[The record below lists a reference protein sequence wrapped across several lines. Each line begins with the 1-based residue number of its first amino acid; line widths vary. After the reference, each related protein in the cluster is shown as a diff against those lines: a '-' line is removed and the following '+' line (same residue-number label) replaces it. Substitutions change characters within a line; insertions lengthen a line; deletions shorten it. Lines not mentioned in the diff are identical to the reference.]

1 MAKFQIFTDSCSD
14 LPAKERERYHIDYC
28 RMNVVVDGEEKV
40 ADLDWAEFKPEEFYG
55 WLAAGRHLKTTQ
67 VPITEF
73 VNRFT
78 PYLEKGIDVLY
89 ISCSSRLSG
98 SINIFE
104 LAKQQLL
111 EEFPDRKMIGV
122 DSLNACFGEG
132 TLAVMASLKQDA
144 GASLEE
150 TAEYVASIRN
160 NMFQFATVETLSYIK
175 AAGRI
180 KASKAIM
187 GNLFHKKPIFI
198 SDAHG
203 DNYTLG
209 TVTGT
214 KAADA
219 ELLKGLLA
227 RFEPEKHNVVYIG
240 QGMAQDRAEKLKEKI
255 LEAYKDIEVR
265 IEWIGPIIGTTCGP
279 GVLAV
284 FGYGKEVKCFD
295 GDGNKPS
302 LDYSQL

>member
-14 LPAKERERYHIDYC
+14 LTLEDRERYHIDYA
-28 RMNVVVDGEEKV
+28 RMNVVIDGEEKT
-40 ADLDWAEFKPEEFYG
+40 ADLDWGEFKQEEFYG

-67 VPITEF
+67 VPLTEF
-73 VNRFT
+73 INRFT

-89 ISCSSRLSG
+89 ISCSSKLSG

-111 EEFPDRKMIGV
+111 EDFPDRKLIGV
-122 DSLNACFGEG
+122 DSLNACMGEG
-132 TLAVMASLKQDA
+132 LLAILGSVKQDE
-144 GASLEE
+144 GASIEE
-150 TAEYVASIRN
+150 VAEYVSSIRS
-160 NMFQFATVETLSYIK
+160 NMMQFATVETLSYIK

-219 ELLKGLLA
+219 ELLKGLAA
-227 RFEPEKHNVVYIG
+227 RFEKEKYPVVYIG
-240 QGMAQDRAEKLKEKI
+240 QGMAQERAERLKEKI
-255 LEAYKDIEVR
+255 LEAYKDVEVR
-265 IEWIGPIIGTTCGP
+265 IFWIGPIIGTTCGP
-279 GVLAV
+279 GVLAL
-284 FGYGKEVKCFD
+284 FAFGKEVTCFD

-302 LDYSQL
+302 LDYSTL

>member
-14 LPAKERERYHIDYC
+14 LPAEDRERYHLDYC

-40 ADLDWAEFKPEEFYG
+40 ADLDWNEFKPEEFYG
-55 WLAAGRHLKTTQ
+55 WLSAGRHLKTTQ

-73 VNRFT
+73 INRFT

-89 ISCSSRLSG
+89 IACSSKCSG
-98 SINIFE
+98 SINVFE

-111 EEFPDRKMIGV
+111 TQFPERTLIGI

-132 TLAVMASLKQDA
+132 ILSILASMKQDE
-144 GASLEE
+144 GASIEE
-150 TAEYVASIRN
+150 VAEYVCGIRN
-160 NMFQFATVETLSYIK
+160 NMMQFATVETLNYIK

-180 KASKAIM
+180 KASKAFM

-219 ELLKGLLA
+219 ELLKGTLA
-227 RFEPEKHNVVYIG
+227 RLQKEHFNVVYIG
-240 QGMAQDRAEKLKEKI
+240 QGMAQERAERLKEKI
-255 LEAYKDIEVR
+255 LAAFDDIEVR
-265 IEWIGPIIGTTCGP
+265 ICWIGPIIGTTCGP

-284 FGYGKEVKCFD
+284 FGYGKEVTCHSED
-295 GDGNKPS
+295 GKKPS
-302 LDYSQL
+302 LDYSTL